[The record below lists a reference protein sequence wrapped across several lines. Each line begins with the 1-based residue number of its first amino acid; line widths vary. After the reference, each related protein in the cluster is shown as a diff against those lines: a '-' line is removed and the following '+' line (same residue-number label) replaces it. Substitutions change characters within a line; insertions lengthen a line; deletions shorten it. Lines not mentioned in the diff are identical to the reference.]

1 MVAGVAFVAPA
12 QAASKDLAVGVTVDI
27 DKFDPH
33 TATSF
38 STIRVL
44 GLTYGSLVE
53 NGPKLDIRSGLA
65 ASWGFNADS
74 TELRLKLRK
83 GVKFHDGST
92 FGAEDVVAS
101 INRILD
107 PATKAAAR
115 TTLASITSVTGSG
128 LSVLIKMS
136 IPNAPILSALD
147 GVTMSMLSSDD
158 IAADKIGKTVN
169 GTGPFKYVSWEPGQ
183 SIKLEK
189 NASYWK
195 APVKLDTVTFRIIP
209 TEASILAGLN
219 AGTIQF
225 SIITSPT
232 VALQVGKNL
241 NIAITC
247 NPNSEAGK
255 RSAHALDVDSGPELL
270 AGSTRLKSGTA
281 QKLVLNMIST
291 VTMVRL
297 GKTFGNLMVDLQIS
311 NEKLQDRAIRIIE
324 KATGATR
331 AASAAALTD
340 SGHEVKVAILMLLLN
355 IDANSAK
362 ERLSASQNRIRQALT
377 DG

>member
-1 MVAGVAFVAPA
+1 MNESDTEVPKAVNAILPRIEKAIDAVVDRMLQGGRLIYLGAGTSGRLGVLDAAECGPTFSVSTDQVVAFIA
-12 QAASKDLAVGVTVDI
+12 G
-27 DKFDPH
+27 
-33 TATSF
+33 
-38 STIRVL
+38 
-44 GLTYGSLVE
+44 G
-53 NGPKLDIRSGLA
+53 
-65 ASWGFNADS
+65 DS
-74 TELRLKLRK
+74 ALRLPAE
-83 GVKFHDGST
+83 
-92 FGAEDVVAS
+92 GAEDRPELGIADLKS
-101 INRILD
+101 INLM
-107 PATKAAAR
+107 ATDCVVGIAASGR
-115 TTLASITSVTGSG
+115 TPY
-128 LSVLIKMS
+128 VLG
-136 IPNAPILSALD
+136 ALD
-147 GVTMSMLSSDD
+147 YANSVG
-158 IAADKIGKTVN
+158 
-169 GTGPFKYVSWEPGQ
+169 
-183 SIKLEK
+183 
-189 NASYWK
+189 
-195 APVKLDTVTFRIIP
+195 
-209 TEASILAGLN
+209 
-219 AGTIQF
+219 
-225 SIITSPT
+225 
-232 VALQVGKNL
+232 ALT
-241 NIAITC
+241 IAITC

-377 DG
+377 DS